1 MQPSPDV
8 PQYSFPVQM
17 ERDERLCNQQE
28 QKYVGDSNLL
38 LTRGMINSDFV
49 CGMLVVVVVEVI
61 ILKKIKLLKAINC
74 RNKQIL
80 FMYIKGTI

>member
-1 MQPSPDV
+1 MQPSPEV

-28 QKYVGDSNLL
+28 QKYVGDSNLP

-49 CGMLVVVVVEVI
+49 RGMLVVVVVVEVI
-61 ILKKIKLLKAINC
+61 ILKK
-74 RNKQIL
+74 
-80 FMYIKGTI
+80 